1 MEDKVKSIID
11 RQQQKKTKKK
21 QVNKQINKGWPEPT
35 GRAWER

>member
-21 QVNKQINKGWPEPT
+21 QVNKQINKGT
-35 GRAWER
+35 NSVSKNSGT